1 MPRVKMLVL
10 TAGSEDG
17 IHVRRYEKDR
27 EYEINDR
34 LAGYFSGMGAA
45 TIIRERKM
53 APGPSD
59 NKMMEGSSANKQSEQ
74 DEAET
79 EKQPG
84 VRIFQ
89 LADELGVPLKKILA
103 AAKDLGIEVSGPS
116 SEITL
121 EEAAKIRAK
130 LGK

>member
-1 MPRVKMLVL
+1 MAKVKMLVL

-59 NKMMEGSSANKQSEQ
+59 NKMMEGSPANKRSEQ

-79 EKQPG
+79 EKQLG

-89 LADELGVPLKKILA
+89 LADELSMPLKKIFA
-103 AAKDLGIEVSGPS
+103 AAKDLGMKTLEAS